1 MGHVRQVISISSA
14 KVAKDGVGCDQ
25 HPIVDLDLRQCS
37 SNANYCRYNTS
48 AISSTLNGLNPLDDV
63 TQSANWND
71 SEAAPTIHNKVLV
84 SVYSITRSIAVHFI
98 DLLRILCVHGQTSA
112 GLFILTDKNRCINP
126 SIFFLCIYLEFV
138 GKLVMP
144 FVLRFIT
151 STVHLFQ
158 TAGQFVPF
166 ISFIPSGSG
175 GHFAQKESKSAQK
188 KKIDK

>member
-1 MGHVRQVISISSA
+1 MTCERDIIIAGGSWGEVLEVMGHVRQVISISSA

-48 AISSTLNGLNPLDDV
+48 AISSTLYGLNPLDDV

-126 SIFFLCIYLEFV
+126 SIFFYVYI
-138 GKLVMP
+138 
-144 FVLRFIT
+144 
-151 STVHLFQ
+151 
-158 TAGQFVPF
+158 
-166 ISFIPSGSG
+166 
-175 GHFAQKESKSAQK
+175 
-188 KKIDK
+188 